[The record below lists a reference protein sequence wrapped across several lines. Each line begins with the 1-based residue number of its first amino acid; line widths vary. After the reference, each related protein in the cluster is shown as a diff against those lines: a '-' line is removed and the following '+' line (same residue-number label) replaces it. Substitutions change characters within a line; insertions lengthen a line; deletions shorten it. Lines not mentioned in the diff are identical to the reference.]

1 MAITNGGRGSSSSS
15 RKNVNRRTITST
27 LITAVQFLAIC
38 LSLSVVGYS
47 NLSILRSASKG
58 AQSNTA
64 AVRGATVT
72 RTSTDDASP
81 QNPPPKIPPKIPHN
95 IIFTYKHDILQTKE
109 PKLFYD
115 NVVNTRDAYLSAW
128 NHDPAAHVYF
138 LDDDG
143 CRGYIEQAEPK
154 LLQYFDHE
162 EQGMYKA
169 DICRIAVLTV
179 LGGYYFDTDLKVVEP
194 VLLDDDT
201 TFATV
206 KEAIKAASCTG
217 GCPKDPAILAAINA
231 QVIKA
236 HEGNMFQAFLAAEPG
251 HPILKAALHFMM
263 LHYEGKKDSHGLM
276 GVSTLADAYKSVG
289 PEQRGKHRLLQEY
302 KNIDESDADYYPGYH
317 QRGTGCCCDYLVHD
331 PKERKVYFFSRI
343 VGSSEEKCAMLP

>member
-1 MAITNGGRGSSSSS
+1 MVIADVGSSSSS
-15 RKNVNRRTITST
+15 RKNANKRRTIIST
-27 LITAVQFLAIC
+27 LSTAVQLLAIC

-58 AQSNTA
+58 AQSSTA
-64 AVRGATVT
+64 AVRGATG
-72 RTSTDDASP
+72 TSTDDALP
-81 QNPPPKIPPKIPHN
+81 QQPPPKIPHN
-95 IIFTYKHDILQTKE
+95 IIFTYRHDILQRKE
-109 PKLFYD
+109 PRLFYD

-128 NHDPAAHVYF
+128 KNHQDPPARVYF

-143 CRGYIEQAEPK
+143 CRRYIEQAEPK
-154 LLQYFDHE
+154 LLQYFDKE
-162 EQGMYKA
+162 TQGMYKA
-169 DICRIAVLTV
+169 DICRIAALTV
-179 LGGYYFDTDLKVVEP
+179 LGGYYFDADLKVVEP
-194 VLLDDDT
+194 VLIDDDI

-206 KEAIKAASCTG
+206 KEAIKAASCIG
-217 GCPKDPAILAAINA
+217 GCPKDPGILAAINA

-236 HEGNMFQAFLAAEPG
+236 HDGNMFQAFLAAEPG

-289 PEQRGKHRLLQEY
+289 PEKRGKHRLLQEY
-302 KNIDESDADYYPGYH
+302 KNVEESDAEYYPGYH
-317 QRGTGCCCDYLVHD
+317 QDGTGCCCDYLVHD

-343 VGSSEEKCAMLP
+343 VGSSEEKCALP